1 MKKQIL
7 FAVVF
12 AISGALFSGTALA
25 EEKKGWTVLPYQN
38 DDFDPHFTVALAT
51 GIMVPYVSGDF
62 DAGAINGLVL
72 SLNCPWFQP
81 PTGTIRQVFNYNIY
95 DKDNLEIKSFE
106 MNPRYFIPISPSF
119 QAGIGPGLGYVTI
132 APEDGAEAQ
141 VLSIQVGADL
151 DYRNKNLFVGLS
163 ARYMMTQ
170 EAKFG
175 GSTIERDVD
184 NMAVQLR
191 VGYNF

>member
-7 FAVVF
+7 FAVIF
-12 AISGALFSGTALA
+12 AISGTLFSGTALA
-25 EEKKGWTVLPYQN
+25 EDEKGWTVLPYQN
-38 DDFDPHFTVALAT
+38 SDFDPHFTVALAT
-51 GIMVPYVSGDF
+51 GIMDPYVSGDF

-95 DKDNLEIKSFE
+95 DEDNLEIKTFE
-106 MNPRYFIPISPSF
+106 MNPRYFIPVSPSF
-119 QAGIGPGLGYVTI
+119 QVGFGPGVGYVTI
-132 APEDGAEAQ
+132 APKNSAEAH
-141 VLSIQVGADL
+141 VLSFQVGADL
-151 DYRNKNLFVGLS
+151 DYRNKNLFAGIS

-175 GSTIERDVD
+175 GRTHESDVD
-184 NMAVQLR
+184 NLAIQLR

>member
-7 FAVVF
+7 FAVIF
-12 AISGALFSGTALA
+12 AISGALFSGTVLA
-25 EEKKGWTVLPYQN
+25 EDKEGWVVLPYQN

-51 GIMVPYVSGDF
+51 GIMDPNVTGASS
-62 DAGAINGLVL
+62 GAINGLVL

-95 DKDNLEIKSFE
+95 DEDNLEIKTFE
-106 MNPRYFIPISPSF
+106 MNPRYFIPISPSVQVGF
-119 QAGIGPGLGYVTI
+119 GPGVGYVTI
-132 APEDGAEAQ
+132 APKDNAEAH
-141 VLSIQVGADL
+141 VLSFQVGADL
-151 DYRNKNLFVGLS
+151 DYRNKNLFAGLS

-175 GSTIERDVD
+175 GMSENDVD
-184 NMAVQLR
+184 NLAIQLR